1 MKYSICLEGDIE
13 PMSVITA
20 TISFLVNAATVG
32 SNLLFTP
39 NPDLV
44 ADTEGVADSG
54 QILGEVTGGTAPY
67 TFAAAGVPAGMT
79 LAQEPDAD
87 GTGTDVVISGT
98 PTVGDAA
105 SSPYSIVLTITDSA
119 GASLTANVSPKKFAR
134 RA

>member
-1 MKYSICLEGDIE
+1 
-13 PMSVITA
+13 MSVITA

-54 QILGEVTGGTAPY
+54 QILGEVTGG
-67 TFAAAGVPAGMT
+67 GVCSAMPSVGTEKDPHADPA
-79 LAQEPDAD
+79 
-87 GTGTDVVISGT
+87 
-98 PTVGDAA
+98 
-105 SSPYSIVLTITDSA
+105 
-119 GASLTANVSPKKFAR
+119 